1 MNGKKTLILYNIQT
15 IFCQHQGEWRGLGL
29 GYTIIIIYRHVY
41 HSCTVSTSSTFD
53 IPKIWKHGILGQPR
67 GWKTGCIWGGRAGK
81 QNKGVAACFGV
92 GGCRGGGDTEGQRD
106 TRTIHMLARRSPFRS
121 HWPTNQG
128 MAVTSFIIGY
138 FFFLL
143 NVCRLPASFSFILP
157 HRNFIRR
164 YSKSTP
170 ARFVIYCPQGDVKLR
185 RRRLSARRHSRKNQQ
200 FLFFLSFLPFSLLHS
215 VRRFA
220 LTPPSVWATVRWKSQ
235 TGHTAASAATLN
247 WFTTD

>member
-1 MNGKKTLILYNIQT
+1 MNRKKKTLNLYNIQT

-67 GWKTGCIWGGRAGK
+67 GWKTGCIWGWGGK
-81 QNKGVAACFGV
+81 KNKGVAACFGE

-106 TRTIHMLARRSPFRS
+106 TRTIHMLARRSPFQS

-138 FFFLL
+138 FFFSLECL
-143 NVCRLPASFSFILP
+143 SSSCVFFFILP
-157 HRNFIRR
+157 HKNFIRR
-164 YSKSTP
+164 YSKSREIAP

-185 RRRLSARRHSRKNQQ
+185 RRRLSARRRSRKNQQ
-200 FLFFLSFLPFSLLHS
+200 FLFFVLPSFSPSLGASLCFDSSVCLSDSQ
-215 VRRFA
+215 V
-220 LTPPSVWATVRWKSQ
+220 KSQ
-235 TGHTAASAATLN
+235 TAASAATLN
-247 WFTTD
+247 WLTTD